1 VAANSAAFGML
12 CQMNVKDLDSSSP
25 LRTFSGEA
33 NYLTRPV
40 KVWEQPAE
48 FYCPVVASL
57 VTGGSHL
64 LCAMLERTVRDLGGQ
79 IAAMDTD
86 SAMIAKADMSLA
98 KAEEEAKAVLAA
110 TRKAEQAA
118 DVRKNEDDVEI
129 DADSFNQLVKAL
141 QQRTQCSPH
150 YARKCVI
157 SGLQNGT
164 LTKMLGG
171 YGAQL
176 AMRQS
181 QTNAQAQTEYRAA
194 MAKVSQAP
202 SGSRVNAL
210 RQAYIENPD
219 AFA

>member
-1 VAANSAAFGML
+1 MIMNFYKSQSSEELTYQAAIERMQADGAKLISKKASHILAE
-12 CQMNVKDLDSSSP
+12 QKDG
-25 LRTFSGEA
+25 R
-33 NYLTRPV
+33 R
-40 KVWEQPAE
+40 
-48 FYCPVVASL
+48 
-57 VTGGSHL
+57 
-64 LCAMLERTVRDLGGQ
+64 VRYHFN
-79 IAAMDTD
+79 TD

-98 KAEEEAKAVLAA
+98 KAEEEAKTVLAA

>member
-1 VAANSAAFGML
+1 MNFYKSKSSEDELPTYEAALESMQADGATL
-12 CQMNVKDLDSSSP
+12 ISK
-25 LRTFSGEA
+25 
-33 NYLTRPV
+33 
-40 KVWEQPAE
+40 K
-48 FYCPVVASL
+48 ASHIL
-57 VTGGSHL
+57 AKTADGRRH
-64 LCAMLERTVRDLGGQ
+64 RYYFK
-79 IAAMDTD
+79 TD
-86 SAMIAKADMSLA
+86 SAPIAKADVSLA

-110 TRKAEQAA
+110 IAAKSEAKAE
-118 DVRKNEDDVEI
+118 VRKNEGEI
-129 DADSFNQLVKAL
+129 DVVTFNQLVKAV

-202 SGSRVNAL
+202 CGSRVNAL
-210 RQAYIENPD
+210 RQAYIRNPD